1 MNALLEAVRARSP
14 CALHVVRAYSTS
26 IIQRVESGTFP
37 EMRRFIGGDNDSSSS
52 NSGFNRNERGRHT
65 KASRGGGNG
74 GNRRS
79 SFRAS
84 RGGGYAESAR
94 GGSQGSGS
102 RKFTLF
108 AALIKN
114 RFERVLKQLGRWSA
128 TNREMQA
135 LGLHSQGDVER
146 QAKLFSTAIGESVH
160 LALTKNLVG
169 QSDNWLFWSLRR
181 AFVRGDTTGLDQE
194 LRYAF
199 QRFILQPTLTPAV
212 NDLQENIADFR
223 FPYEWYPATRTMQR
237 TIHLHVGPTNSGK
250 TYRALLALE
259 NAQSGIYAGPL
270 RLLAHEIYARFLA
283 KGRPCA
289 LITGEEQRFPTADGT
304 PIDPLDPSSALSG
317 DGAKRVA
324 DSYFQSCT
332 VEMTPLNKRVDVAV
346 IDEIQMIA
354 DPDRG
359 WAWTQAFLG
368 VQAREV
374 HLCGEERAVKLI
386 QALCARIGDKCV
398 VHKYQRLSGLRTMNE
413 SLRGDF
419 SNLRKGDAVVSFSR
433 VVLHSLKA
441 GIEQATGRRCA
452 IVYGSLPPETRA
464 QQAALFNDPDNDYD
478 FLVASDAI
486 GMGLNLEVKRIIFET
501 ATKHDGMTFRHLNVP
516 EVKQIG
522 GRAGRYRTAAAAM
535 KESEANAQV
544 ATIAGETGPR
554 VEEIPLS
561 DAKTKGGSVG
571 FVTTLEDEDLSI
583 VQDAFQAEAPPL
595 ETAGIQPPVFAVEQ
609 FARYFPPET
618 PFSFILTRM
627 RELARVSGLFQMC
640 TPKESIEICNI
651 IEPYRMTIYDRCIF
665 ITSPACLRDPGQ
677 REVLEAYAR
686 YVSEMRGGALL
697 DIPEVNLEIL
707 DVENAA
713 DFPGGPSKYL
723 LQLEALHKA
732 ITLYLWLSYRYVGVF
747 SSQQLAFHVK
757 ALVEDKINGYLN
769 QLTFVPEDQQRRAK
783 VARYLA
789 GKRERQVKESEMLV
803 GGVDGM
809 LADADNSEASSAGH
823 AATAAR

>member
-14 CALHVVRAYSTS
+14 CALRLVRAYSTS
-26 IIQRVESGTFP
+26 IIQRVKESNSFP
-37 EMRRFIGGDNDSSSS
+37 EMRRLVGGDMDSPSPSSD
-52 NSGFNRNERGRHT
+52 FNRNNRGRHT
-65 KASRGGGNG
+65 KASRGGGSDG
-74 GNRRS
+74 SGNS
-79 SFRAS
+79 PFRAS
-84 RGGGYAESAR
+84 RGGGSAGAFR
-94 GGSQGSGS
+94 GNSQGSGA
-102 RKFTLF
+102 RRFKLF

-114 RFERVLKQLGRWSA
+114 RFDRVLGQLGSWSA
-128 TNREMQA
+128 SNREMQA
-135 LGLHSQGDVER
+135 LGLHSQGDLER
-146 QAKLFSTAIGESVH
+146 QARLFYKAVERSVH
-160 LALTKNLVG
+160 LALTENRVG
-169 QSDNWLFWSLRR
+169 QTDNWLFWSLRR
-181 AFVRGDTTGLDQE
+181 AFVRGDTGGLDQE

-199 QRFILQPTLTPAV
+199 QRFILQPSLTPAV
-212 NDLQENIADFR
+212 NNLQENIADFR
-223 FPYEWYPATRTMQR
+223 YPYEWYPATRTMQR
-237 TIHLHVGPTNSGK
+237 TVHLHVGPTNSGK

-304 PIDPLDPSSALSG
+304 PIDPLDPSSALAG

-374 HLCGEERAVKLI
+374 HLCGEERAVDLI

-398 VHKYQRLSGLRTMNE
+398 VHKYQRLSALHTMKE

-501 ATKHDGMTFRHLNVP
+501 AAKHDGMNFRHLNVP

-535 KESEANAQV
+535 KDNDASVRDEA
-544 ATIAGETGPR
+544 ETGAEGTP
-554 VEEIPLS
+554 IFN
-561 DAKTKGGSVG
+561 AKTRGSLGGSGG

-583 VQDAFQAEAPPL
+583 VQNAFLAEAPPL
-595 ETAGIQPPVFAVEQ
+595 EAAGIQPPVFAVEQ
-609 FARYFPPET
+609 FARYFPPDT

-627 RELARVSGLFQMC
+627 RELAKVSGLFQMC

-651 IEPYRMTIYDRCIF
+651 IEPFRMTIYDRCIF

-677 REVLEAYAR
+677 REVLQAFAR
-686 YVSEMRGGALL
+686 CVSEMRGGALL

-713 DFPGGPSKYL
+713 DYPGGPSAYL

-757 ALVEDKINGYLN
+757 ALVEEKINGYLN

-789 GKRERQVKESEMLV
+789 GKRERQELKSARLAGGEDDVLEDANGSEMP
-803 GGVDGM
+803 D
-809 LADADNSEASSAGH
+809 AGH
-823 AATAAR
+823 ASAASH